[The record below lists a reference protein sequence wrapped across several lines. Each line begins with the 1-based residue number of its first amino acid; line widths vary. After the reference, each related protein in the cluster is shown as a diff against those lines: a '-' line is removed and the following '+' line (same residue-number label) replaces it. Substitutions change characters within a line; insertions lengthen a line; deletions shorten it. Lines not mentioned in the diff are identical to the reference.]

1 MVAVRAPLA
10 RGGDGGL
17 QREKN
22 EGEKERGRWM
32 AVCGSARSCHPYLYA
47 GSILTQPAIDHG
59 APGQWGQRAAAAK
72 GRILRKREG
81 GGERRAASVLLRSS
95 FPLVPEARIFPCDP
109 LPLTHFLPQPFP
121 HIIAT
126 PLTQYHAD
134 AVSPIIGSSHS
145 PLAP

>member
-1 MVAVRAPLA
+1 MAVGAPLA

-17 QREKN
+17 QREN
-22 EGEKERGRWM
+22 GGERERERWM

-81 GGERRAASVLLRSS
+81 GGERQAAPVLRRSS
-95 FPLVPEARIFPCDP
+95 FPLVSEALDFSLR
-109 LPLTHFLPQPFP
+109 PLTP
-121 HIIAT
+121 HSFRSPANPPILVT
-126 PLTQYHAD
+126 PLTPYHTD
-134 AVSPIIGSSHS
+134 AMSPIIGSNS
-145 PLAP
+145 PLTP